1 MRTTGCIV
9 NATPVT
15 APLGCVCT
23 DKDAAVCVTVKDD
36 DVADVSPLDVN
47 VSECPPVPAILRFVN
62 VTTPLTAATV
72 VVPVSVPVPLAIATV
87 TLAVLVVRLPPAS
100 RNCTTGCVVNAT
112 PLTAPA
118 GCVVIATCVG
128 VPAVTVT
135 LDDVVVSVGDV
146 VANCNVCAPVPVI
159 CRLVNVATPFT
170 AVAVTVPPSVP
181 VPLAME
187 AVTTRLAPVPV
198 VTTTLP

>member
-1 MRTTGCIV
+1 MRTTGCVV
-9 NATPVT
+9 NAMPVT
-15 APLGCVCT
+15 APVGCTCILS
-23 DKDAAVCVTVKDD
+23 DAADCVTVNDD
-36 DVADVSPLDVN
+36 DVAAVNPADVKVN
-47 VSECPPVPAILRFVN
+47 VCAPAPAILRFVN
-62 VTTPLTAATV
+62 VATPLMAATV
-72 VVPVSVPVPLAIATV
+72 AVPVSAPVPLAIATV
-87 TLAVLVVRLPPAS
+87 TLAVLAVRLPPAS
-100 RNCTTGCVVNAT
+100 RNCTTGCVVNTT

-128 VPAVTVT
+128 VPAATVT
-135 LDDVVVSVGDV
+135 LDDVVDSVGVV

-181 VPLAME
+181 VPLAIE
-187 AVTTRLAPVPV
+187 TVTTRLAPLPV